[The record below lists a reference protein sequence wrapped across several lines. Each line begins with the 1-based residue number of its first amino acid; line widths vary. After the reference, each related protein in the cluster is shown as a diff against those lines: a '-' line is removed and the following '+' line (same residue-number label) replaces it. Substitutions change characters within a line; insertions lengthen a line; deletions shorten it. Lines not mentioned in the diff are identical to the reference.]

1 MFLYIGKFG
10 GNGKWGK
17 LDGESGENLR
27 NVFLGQK
34 RLNGYELNNLKKSE
48 IHEKNMNFVGNLFRK
63 QFTFPCGML

>member
-1 MFLYIGKFG
+1 MGKTGWG
-10 GNGKWGK
+10 G
-17 LDGESGENLR
+17 LENLR